1 MLDHSPKTHGM
12 LLQKKPA
19 LTKIN
24 GAHLLKWLAAFC
36 MLDYV
41 GAAKCT
47 PARPGSYVCIALF
60 DPVCGSDG
68 VTTYSNTCEAEAAC
82 QLDGSSAGVCKP
94 WAPAPPAPSPT
105 NCGCAAEIKAMEE
118 RIRHE
123 FYEQLNDVRQC
134 SGCMSPS
141 PPPPSPE
148 SPPPSPSTPPP
159 SPPSPSLPPPSPKSP
174 SPPPKSPPPPP
185 PSAPPSPKPPCATPV
200 DFALVLDESYSM
212 NRKDGPDFINGL
224 NGTKAFAK
232 ELVRHAALKPRSPPT
247 TAHEPEP
254 GTEPEPKPEHEYEPE
269 PDPEPDPEPEPA
281 PEPEPEPIPR

>member
-41 GAAKCT
+41 GAATPFTT
-47 PARPGSYVCIALF
+47 PAPF
-60 DPVCGSDG
+60 
-68 VTTYSNTCEAEAAC
+68 
-82 QLDGSSAGVCKP
+82 
-94 WAPAPPAPSPT
+94 PT
-105 NCGCAAEIKAMEE
+105 NCGCSAEIKAMEE

-148 SPPPSPSTPPP
+148 SPPPPPSTP
-159 SPPSPSLPPPSPKSP
+159 
-174 SPPPKSPPPPP
+174 
-185 PSAPPSPKPPCATPV
+185 PPSPKPPCATPI
-200 DFALVLDESYSM
+200 DFALVLDESGSM
-212 NRKDGPDFINGL
+212 NNDMEGPNGL
-224 NGTKAFAK
+224 KAFAK
-232 ELVRHAALKPRSPPT
+232 ELVRHAAIEPR
-247 TAHEPEP
+247 
-254 GTEPEPKPEHEYEPE
+254 
-269 PDPEPDPEPEPA
+269 
-281 PEPEPEPIPR
+281 